1 MENLGW
7 VKFHR
12 KLKNASFYKRSTVVH
27 LFVHLL
33 LSANQQKRAFYWN
46 GKEIQIEAGQLITGR
61 DELSKQTGITPQSIR
76 TALTILKSTS
86 TITIKSTN
94 RFSLISIPKW
104 QEYQIQLTSR
114 ITSKLTNNQP
124 TTNQQLTTNKNDK
137 NEKNDKNK
145 NTLENPKIKN
155 KQMTFIGD
163 IINKK
168 TGISTEWQDRAFRYA
183 KELKIDL
190 RDNALKIRWL
200 SLFKNGNANR
210 LQKTYSYL
218 SDYAPFTSMASCEDR
233 IKYYFWYYANKT

>member
-12 KLKNASFYKRSTVVH
+12 KLKEASFYKRSIVVH

-104 QEYQIQLTSR
+104 QEYQIHLTSKT
-114 ITSKLTNNQP
+114 TSRLTNNQP
-124 TTNQQLTTNKNDK
+124 TTNQQLTTNNNDKNIKNDK
-137 NEKNDKNK
+137 NN
-145 NTLENPKIKN
+145 NTLVEKIVLWAYKRARVNPSCTVDSFRKSLSSAIAKIGEAKIK
-155 KQMTFIGD
+155 KMY
-163 IINKK
+163 
-168 TGISTEWQDRAFRYA
+168 EM
-183 KELKIDL
+183 E
-190 RDNALKIRWL
+190 DNAIRFL
-200 SLFKNGNANR
+200 TNIKN
-210 LQKTYSYL
+210 
-218 SDYAPFTSMASCEDR
+218 
-233 IKYYFWYYANKT
+233 I